1 LVLQSKL
8 FKDKNMTKTTI
19 VDAISTDKPNAC
31 NLNNTTNVT
40 VPIKMDASALA
51 KALQT
56 AASAPQTM
64 RVNPSTLIKESAA
77 RMEEMYT
84 RFNALRQLGAELHG
98 KTLSDPVPETIKIED
113 IAITFRPVKDGKEA
127 EPVVAHIKNVVCV
140 GDIANLLSSELGIII
155 LALEQ
160 EALAVKDT
168 ATSAEETCTKARQQ
182 WEANNPD
189 RKVVMRGGVTQNTL
203 PASPEQLTTPADITL
218 RGADETPAV

>member
-1 LVLQSKL
+1 
-8 FKDKNMTKTTI
+8 MAKTTI
-19 VDAISTDKPNAC
+19 VDAVKAENPAACSTGG
-31 NLNNTTNVT
+31 TTNVT

-51 KALQT
+51 KALQ
-56 AASAPQTM
+56 AAATQPQTIK
-64 RVNPSTLIKESAA
+64 VNPSMLIKESAA

-84 RFNALRQLGAELHG
+84 RFNALRQIGAELNG
-98 KTLSDPVPETIKIED
+98 KALSDPLPETIKIED

-140 GDIANLLSSELGIII
+140 GDIANLLSSELGTII

-160 EALAVKDT
+160 EALAVKET

-189 RKVVMRGGVTQNTL
+189 RKVVIRGGDTASNPNTV
-203 PASPEQLTTPADITL
+203 PTNPEQLTTPADITL
-218 RGADETPAV
+218 RGADETPSV